1 MINICFQTNVIS
13 STERQGQRLCF
24 NRCLELARTCRSI
37 EFPKNYSHDCFSTA
51 DTYFCSKQRSDA
63 PCLSFVL
70 TFANMNS
77 GVVSHTIAIGNNLE
91 EVGMLD
97 SLGKIAGN
105 SVHIAHSHHNPGA
118 AAGKTPRMN
127 CTYLLHS
134 CGGFLGFGSTHLS
147 TPGLSLLRSVA
158 PALIR
163 GLPLDELRSRG
174 LCSLLS
180 EE

>member
-1 MINICFQTNVIS
+1 
-13 STERQGQRLCF
+13 
-24 NRCLELARTCRSI
+24 
-37 EFPKNYSHDCFSTA
+37 
-51 DTYFCSKQRSDA
+51 
-63 PCLSFVL
+63 
-70 TFANMNS
+70 MNS
-77 GVVSHTIAIGNNLE
+77 EVVSHTIAIGNNLE

-105 SVHIAHSHHNPGA
+105 SVHIGRSHHNPGA

-127 CTYLLHS
+127 CTAGYLVHS
-134 CGGFLGFGSTHLS
+134 CGGFLGFGSSHLS

-158 PALIR
+158 QALIR

-174 LCSLLS
+174 LCSHLS